1 MADGL
6 PNTLEL
12 REIKYSLK
20 TTSAERI
27 AAAASLERA
36 GRLTEALD
44 LLLLAHDEPGIARLS
59 QRAAEEGQVILLLA
73 LRREG
78 RAVAAAEWKKAGCA
92 AEKAGRWREAF
103 RAFSEAGDEEALAR
117 MRERLPGY
125 ELWQPQ
131 GK

>member
-1 MADGL
+1 MAESL

-12 REIKYSLK
+12 REIKYSPK
-20 TTSAERI
+20 TPAAERI
-27 AAAASLERA
+27 ATAARLANA

-44 LLLLAHDEPGIARLS
+44 LSLLARDEEGIAGLRK
-59 QRAAEEGQVILLLA
+59 RAVEEGQVILLLA
-73 LRREG
+73 LSRDG
-78 RAVAAAEWKKAGCA
+78 RPVAATEWKRAGAA

-103 RAFSEAGDEEALAR
+103 RAFSEAGDEEALIR
-117 MRERLPGY
+117 LRERLPDY